1 MAAEKVPLGMN
12 AKLYRNSGTSFLEPA
27 SFTGANI
34 KEVTNVRDLT
44 LGLDKATA
52 DVTTRGNGGWRAM
65 VGTLKDGS
73 VEFEMIADQADENY
87 VAIREAWLTDTPIQF
102 AVMSGL
108 MTAPKPPGSEGLIAV
123 FSINNVSRAEPLEG
137 AQMASV
143 TMTPTYVNDPDFKPA
158 WKEVA
163 GVP

>member
-12 AKLYRNSGTSFLEPA
+12 AKLYRNSGSTFLEPA
-27 SFTGANI
+27 SFAGVNI

-44 LGLDKATA
+44 LALDKATA

-73 VEFEMIADQADENY
+73 VEFEMIADPSDENY
-87 VAIREAWLTDTPIQF
+87 VAIRAAWLSDTPIQF
-102 AVMSGL
+102 AVMSGPL
-108 MTAPKPPGSEGLIAV
+108 TSPPPPGSEGLIAV
-123 FSINNVSRAEPLEG
+123 FSVNNVSRAEPLEG

-143 TMTPTYVNDPDFKPA
+143 TMTPTYVNDVDFKPA